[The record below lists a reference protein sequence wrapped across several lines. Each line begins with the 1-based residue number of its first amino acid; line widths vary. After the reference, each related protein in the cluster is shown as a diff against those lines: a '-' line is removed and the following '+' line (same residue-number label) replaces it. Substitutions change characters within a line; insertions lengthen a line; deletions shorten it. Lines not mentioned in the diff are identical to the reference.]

1 MGNFLG
7 VLIQQVMDK
16 AIGGPIVILA
26 KFAWWFY
33 GTLIPFIIKYIG
45 IPMFLLG
52 VLLAVAFAGGTAL
65 FTIVF
70 FVVMYFFIKK
80 TIFGSHPKL
89 G

>member
-1 MGNFLG
+1 MSG
-7 VLIQQVMDK
+7 VVGVIIEQVIDK
-16 AIGGPIVILA
+16 LIGGPVVILA

-33 GTLIPFIIKYIG
+33 GTLIPFIIKWIG

-70 FVVMYFFIKK
+70 FVVMFFFIKK
-80 TIFGSHPKL
+80 LLFNTIPKIA
-89 G
+89 

>member
-1 MGNFLG
+1 MGPG
-7 VLIQQVMDK
+7 DYIIYVLDK
-16 AIGGPIVILA
+16 LIGGPVVILT

-33 GTLIPFIIKYIG
+33 GTLIPFVIKWIG

-80 TIFGSHPKL
+80 IIFDTYPKIV
-89 G
+89 

>member
-1 MGNFLG
+1 MVIDVIIEKVADN
-7 VLIQQVMDK
+7 
-16 AIGGPIVILA
+16 AIGGPVVLIA
-26 KFAWWFY
+26 RFAWWFY
-33 GTLIPFIIKYIG
+33 GTLIPFIIQWIG

-80 TIFGSHPKL
+80 IIFDTLPKAVA
-89 G
+89 